1 MKLWRCIVRKLILA
15 FGFIILTSI
24 SLAGCSGAQP
34 TTSATPTAA
43 SVNPIG
49 LAGSIIAQGTVT
61 PIKSASLSTPTSGIV
76 AEVSVK
82 EGDHVDAGQVLV
94 RLAAGQQQ
102 AAVAQAQAALKQA
115 QAARQKLDQP
125 VDQNLIIA
133 ARADLANAQA
143 AVQQAQA
150 AYDRAGGGSN
160 PQVGMLPTTLALE
173 NAINARNAA
182 QARLDNLMK
191 PPSAADIAS
200 ADAGIAAAQANVQS
214 AQAVLADTELHAPF
228 AGTIATI
235 DAKVGEAVTAGVPI
249 IQLADFSAWK
259 VETTD
264 LTEINIVNVH
274 VADAATLSF
283 DAIPDLNL
291 TGKVTNIESFGT
303 NHQGDI
309 VYKVTVTPD
318 KMDDRLRWNMTA
330 KVSIEPKQ

>member
-15 FGFIILTSI
+15 LGFIILTSI
-24 SLAGCSGAQP
+24 SLAGCSGTPPAA
-34 TTSATPTAA
+34 SATPTAA

-49 LAGSIIAQGTVT
+49 LTGSIIAQGSVT
-61 PIKSASLSTPTSGIV
+61 PIKSASLSMPTSGIV
-76 AEVSVK
+76 AQVLVK

-94 RLAAGQQQ
+94 RLVAGQQQ

-150 AYDRAGGGSN
+150 AYDRVGGASN

-182 QARLDNLMK
+182 QARLNDLMK

-235 DAKVGEAVTAGVPI
+235 DAKVGEAATIGVPI

-264 LTEINIVNVH
+264 LTEINIVNVQ
-274 VADAATLSF
+274 VGDAASLSF
-283 DAIPDLNL
+283 DAIPDLTL
-291 TGKVTNIESFGT
+291 TGKVTNIEPFGT

-330 KVSIEPKQ
+330 KVSIEAKQ